1 MRRKLTKVVGLVV
14 LAVLVAAVPVLGGC
28 GEDKEAANKVVIG
41 YMGDFT
47 GPAAATCVEIHK
59 GLADYFK
66 MVELDD
72 PIPEL
77 EVKIITYDTKMDY
90 SRAPMGYEWLKGQ
103 GADIFFNFSPIFQEI
118 LVENHQQDKIPSFTF
133 ASSPTIVGQ
142 DWVYTFSIHYP
153 WEAEAAMEWIL
164 EDWEGRPQGSPK
176 VGHIGVSGYVS
187 TAQVTDTLK
196 ELHTLDPSKF
206 DLEEAAAPMTARTWA
221 VEFNQLQDCDII
233 IVDLLGPQTASF
245 LKEAIAKD
253 YQGTFLGTSL
263 AFLGFWH
270 LVKATVPQ
278 VEDLDGALSMQT
290 QFVLTDDVP
299 FVNQMRANL
308 ERFRPSEADTL
319 GKGTSYMAAQ
329 AAAMVLAD
337 TIRRAAEEVGPEN
350 VDSLALNN
358 ALRSID
364 KYVEGYGENLKCH
377 EGSNILHRMLRVV
390 EYRVTTEDDDWYAI
404 TEWFYPP
411 PLVE

>member
-28 GEDKEAANKVVIG
+28 EEENGETAKEVVIG

-66 MVELDD
+66 MVEEDD
-72 PIPEL
+72 PIPDL

-118 LVENHQQDKIPSFTF
+118 LVEKHQRDKIPSFTF
-133 ASSPTIVGQ
+133 ASSPAIVGQ
-142 DWVYTFSIHYP
+142 DWVYTFSTHYP
-153 WEAEAAMEWIL
+153 WEAKAAMKWIL
-164 EDWEGRPQGSPK
+164 EDWWPGQEKDGIPK
-176 VGHIGVSGYVS
+176 VGHIGASGYVS
-187 TAQVTDTLK
+187 TAQVTDTLE
-196 ELHTLDPSKF
+196 ELHELDPTKF
-206 DLEEAAAPMTARTWA
+206 ELEQASAPPGTMTWA
-221 VEFNQLQDCDII
+221 VEFDRLEDCDIL
-233 IVDLLGPQTASF
+233 IVNLLGPQTASF
-245 LKEAIAKD
+245 LKEAILKD
-253 YQGTFLGTSL
+253 YSGTLLGTSL
-263 AFLGFWH
+263 AFLGFWY

-278 VEDLDGALSMQT
+278 LDDLDGALSMQT

-299 FVNQMRANL
+299 FINQMRANL

-319 GKGTSYMAAQ
+319 GSGTSYVAAQ

-337 TIRRAAEEVGPEN
+337 TIRRAAAEVGPEN

-358 ALRSID
+358 ALKSID
-364 KYVEGYGENLKCH
+364 ITVEGYGEHLKCH

-390 EYRVTTEDDDWYAI
+390 EYRAADDDWYAI
-404 TEWFYPP
+404 TEWFLPP
-411 PLVE
+411 A

>member
-28 GEDKEAANKVVIG
+28 GEDEEAANKVVIG

-47 GPAAATCVEIHK
+47 GPAAATCVEIYK

-133 ASSPTIVGQ
+133 ASSPKIVGQ

-164 EDWEGRPQGSPK
+164 EDWEGRPQGPPK

-196 ELHTLDPSKF
+196 ELHTLDPTKF
-206 DLEEAAAPMTARTWA
+206 ELEEAAAPMTERTWA
-221 VEFNQLQDCDII
+221 VEFNRLQDCDII
-233 IVDLLGPQTASF
+233 IVDLLGPQTAGF
-245 LKEAIAKD
+245 LKEAIARD

-263 AFLGFWH
+263 AFLGFWE
-270 LVKATVPQ
+270 LVKSAVPQ
-278 VEDLDGALSMQT
+278 VENLDGALSMQT

-299 FVNQMRANL
+299 FVNQMWDNL
-308 ERFRPSEADTL
+308 ERFRPSEVDTL

-329 AAAMVLAD
+329 AAALVLAD
-337 TIRRAAEEVGPEN
+337 TIRRAAAEVGPEN
-350 VDSLALNN
+350 VGPVALND
-358 ALRSID
+358 ALKSID

-377 EGSNILHRMLRVV
+377 EGSNILHRMLRVL
-390 EYRVTTEDDDWYAI
+390 EYRAADDDWFAI

-411 PLVE
+411 PLVK